1 MDSRELLYFCT
12 IVEQNSISRAAEK
25 LNITQPPL
33 STTLKRLEE
42 KLGVSLIVRTTR
54 QWRITNEGQQL
65 YIKGKKI
72 LSELDDLKN
81 AIRENTIS
89 GEVKIG
95 ICARCLSFYTS
106 VVSIIEKALPNVT
119 CRVLVIDTPS
129 IENSLKKW
137 DIDFALIL
145 RSMDESGY
153 HIIPLPAQHYVA
165 MFSNLLPAPPEGPI
179 GIYNLAKYPLL
190 VTRRWYS
197 MDGARPL
204 MNYFSSLGLKP
215 RVIMDTQASYILPDL
230 LYTTP
235 AVAILLDTEIPEI
248 YKKAFPIRKIDVNLE
263 QYPSIVYLDN
273 VHMSSQS
280 VAVMN
285 IIQRQADNIK
295 N

>member
-145 RSMDESGY
+145 RPMDASGY
-153 HIIPLPAQHYVA
+153 HIIPLPAQH
-165 MFSNLLPAPPEGPI
+165 
-179 GIYNLAKYPLL
+179 
-190 VTRRWYS
+190 
-197 MDGARPL
+197 
-204 MNYFSSLGLKP
+204 
-215 RVIMDTQASYILPDL
+215 
-230 LYTTP
+230 
-235 AVAILLDTEIPEI
+235 
-248 YKKAFPIRKIDVNLE
+248 
-263 QYPSIVYLDN
+263 
-273 VHMSSQS
+273 
-280 VAVMN
+280 
-285 IIQRQADNIK
+285 
-295 N
+295 